1 MADQTDIATLN
12 HLIATCRD
20 GEMGYWS
27 AAEHV
32 KDEGIRWMFHDL
44 ARKRGQF
51 AEELRQE
58 VRRLGGA
65 VEEGGSVAGSM
76 HRHWIAFKSNVRTG
90 DDAFIVAEVERGE
103 GIALSAYEAATKN
116 ALSSPARA
124 IIARQ
129 RVQVKEAHD
138 RVSALEKEWRHRK
151 SL

>member
-32 KDEGIRWMFHDL
+32 QDDGLKWMFHDL

-51 AEELRQE
+51 AEELKQE

-65 VEEGGSVAGSM
+65 VEEGGSIGGSM
-76 HRHWIAFKSNVRTG
+76 HRHWIAFQSAVRSG
-90 DDAFIVAEVERGE
+90 DDTSILAEAARGE
-103 GIALSAYEAATKN
+103 GIALNAYEAATKR
-116 ALSSPARA
+116 ALSGPVHA
-124 IIARQ
+124 IVERQ

-138 RVSALEKEWRHRK
+138 RVSALEKEWRHR
-151 SL
+151 SA